1 MTQPKQTRSKNK
13 IVEPKAAAP
22 AKRRMTAKKIQAT
35 PCVVGIGASAG
46 GFEALRDFFKAM
58 PSDSGLVFV
67 VIQHLDPTHESM
79 AADVLGKWT
88 NMPVSEAQP
97 GEPVAPNH
105 VYTIPPNK
113 YLSIHGSKLHLSP
126 PLERRGQR
134 LPIDYF
140 FDALGKDQKERAV
153 GIIVSGTG
161 SDGSL
166 GLKSIESNGGIVL
179 VQAPETAAFNGMP
192 LSALATGVVNY
203 ALPVEQMPAIVLNYA
218 RHPYPAGALAH
229 AAGAEDDASAL
240 LSILDLI
247 RKRNRFSFSGYKH
260 STLLRRIHRRM
271 SLLHVERLADY
282 LVMSQKQPQEL
293 DALFKDLLICV
304 TDFFRDAEAWK
315 MLATEVIQ
323 PLVRAKNNEES
334 IRVWVPA
341 CSTGE
346 EAYSVAM
353 LILDELKAQKKHC
366 PVMVFATDINEAAL
380 RIARNGNYPSG
391 IATHIPAAQL
401 RHYFV
406 DSANEH
412 LYRVGAELRSA
423 LIFSAHNLI
432 TDPPFSQ
439 LDLITCRN
447 VLIYLEPDIQKKVL
461 ALFHFALRPGGYLFL
476 GSAETLGGLEEYF
489 KALSKKW
496 RIFHL
501 ADDAKPRRLDLPV
514 SETRLNPAPLPPAT
528 PAKAVGS
535 RLSQAAHLAQ
545 QILVDQFVP
554 ASVLVNSH
562 DEVLYYYGPTERY
575 LVQPR
580 GAPTQDLLNRVR
592 EGLRSRLRAALRE
605 AAQSN
610 ASVVIADARAKRG
623 AAFVPVKFT
632 VMPMPSAAGVGRQ
645 FLVVFE
651 DVAQAADLAPEKEA
665 ESKLVRQLE
674 EELRVTKDDLQGA
687 IDRMEDSNEELK
699 VSNEEVV
706 SVNEELR
713 SLNEELES
721 SKEELQSLNE
731 ELSTVNQQLQS
742 KVLELET
749 SNSDLK
755 NLLASSDIATLC
767 LDRNLHIKWLT
778 PGMQNIFKLIAS
790 DIGRPISDFSDA
802 LIGNGLISDAKTV
815 LKKLVPIEKEVK
827 LPNGR
832 WYLRRV
838 LPYRTEDERIN
849 GVTIT
854 FADITES
861 RRNAE
866 TLEQRVLERT
876 TQLRALTVELSL
888 AEERERRALAQ
899 DLHDDLGQVLA
910 AAKIK
915 LTTLEKLEHVMARKK
930 RMQEIDN
937 LLDQAHNSV
946 RSLTFQLSPP
956 VLFELGLVPALE
968 WLADEMRRLY
978 DLQIKVL
985 DDRLKKKLDT
995 SVSTILFRAVREL
1008 LINVAKHAK
1017 VSRAKVTIQRQGKQ
1031 IVIQVMD
1038 EGIGLTQPSRAKSFK
1053 MSKAEGFGLLSVR
1066 ERLSYIGGEMRI
1078 ESVPGDGTL
1087 VTLVAP
1093 LAVNVRTPV
1102 KKK

>member
-1 MTQPKQTRSKNK
+1 M
-13 IVEPKAAAP
+13 
-22 AKRRMTAKKIQAT
+22 
-35 PCVVGIGASAG
+35 VGIGASAG

-58 PSDSGLVFV
+58 PTDSGLIFV

-79 AADVLGKWT
+79 AAEVLGKWT
-88 NMPVSEAQP
+88 DMPVSEAKP
-97 GEPVAPNH
+97 GEPVVPNH

-113 YLSIHGSKLHLSP
+113 YLSIKGSKLHLSP
-126 PLERRGQR
+126 PLEPRGQR

-153 GIIVSGTG
+153 GIVVSGTG

-179 VQAPETAAFNGMP
+179 VQAPESAAFNGMP

-218 RHPYPAGALAH
+218 HHPYPAGALAH

-271 SLLHVERLADY
+271 SLLHAERLADY
-282 LVMSQKQPQEL
+282 LALLQTQPQEL
-293 DALFKDLLICV
+293 DALFKDLLINV
-304 TDFFRDAEAWK
+304 TDFFRDTEAWEA
-315 MLATEVIQ
+315 LATEVIQ
-323 PLVRAKNNEES
+323 PLVRAKNNEET

-380 RIARNGNYPSG
+380 RIARNGSYPSG

-406 DSANEH
+406 DSADEH
-412 LYRVGAELRSA
+412 LYRVGAELRGA

-447 VLIYLEPDIQKKVL
+447 VLIYLEPEIQKKVL

-476 GSAETLGGLEEYF
+476 GSAETIGGMEEYLQP
-489 KALSKKW
+489 LSKKW
-496 RIFHL
+496 RIYRL
-501 ADDAKPRRLDLPV
+501 SGEAKPKRLDLPITGP
-514 SETRLNPAPLPPAT
+514 SLHPQLLPAA
-528 PAKAVGS
+528 PAKAVVTHQ
-535 RLSQAAHLAQ
+535 SQAAYLAQ
-545 QILVDQFVP
+545 QLLLDQFVP
-554 ASVLVNSH
+554 ASVLVNSR
-562 DEVLYYYGPTERY
+562 DEVLFYYGPTERY

-580 GAPTQDLLNRVR
+580 GAPTQDLLNQVR

-605 AAQSN
+605 TAQSN
-610 ASVVIADARAKRG
+610 APVVIADARAKRG

-632 VMPMPSAAGVGRQ
+632 VMPMPPAAGVGRQ

-651 DVAQAADLAPEKEA
+651 DVAQAADLAPETEG

-674 EELRVTKDDLQGA
+674 EELRVTKEDLQGA
-687 IDRMEDSNEELK
+687 IDRMEDSHEELK

-721 SKEELQSLNE
+721 SKDELHSLNE

-742 KVLELET
+742 KVLELEN
-749 SNSDLK
+749 SNSDLQ

-767 LDRNLHIKWLT
+767 LDRQLHIKWLT
-778 PGMQNIFKLIAS
+778 PGMQSVFKLIAS

-802 LIGNGLISDAKTV
+802 LIGDGLISDAKAV
-815 LKKLVPIEKEVK
+815 LKKLAPIDNEVK

-838 LPYRTEDERIN
+838 VPFRTDDERIN

-1017 VSRAKVTIQRQGKQ
+1017 VSRAKITIQRQGKQ

-1038 EGIGLTQPSRAKSFK
+1038 EGIGLNKPIRAQLTKK
-1053 MSKAEGFGLLSVR
+1053 NTAEGFGLLSVR

-1087 VTLVAP
+1087 VTLIAP
-1093 LAVNVRTPV
+1093 LATNTRTTV